1 MGVVGG
7 MVILV
12 AMEACDR
19 NHQMHMKLAVTFPP
33 TGLLRHLIQG
43 ARYFSRQAQSGA
55 FIWLASFGRMA
66 RYMSWALQCIC
77 PCGSMALQQ
86 HPVAVC
92 RRTLRDIPNT
102 PLHMASILIA
112 SH

>member
-33 TGLLRHLIQG
+33 TGILRHVIQG
-43 ARYFSRQAQSGA
+43 VRYCCTQALSGA
-55 FIWLASFGRMA
+55 FICPAYLGWMA
-66 RYMSWALQCIC
+66 RKMS
-77 PCGSMALQQ
+77 
-86 HPVAVC
+86 
-92 RRTLRDIPNT
+92 
-102 PLHMASILIA
+102 
-112 SH
+112 